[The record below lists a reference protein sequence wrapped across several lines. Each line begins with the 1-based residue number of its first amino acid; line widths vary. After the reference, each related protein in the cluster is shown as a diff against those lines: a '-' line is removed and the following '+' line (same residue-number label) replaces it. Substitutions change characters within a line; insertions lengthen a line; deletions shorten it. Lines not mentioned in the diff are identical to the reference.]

1 MRDVLNS
8 LDLTRLSKLSQNL
21 ILTAQ
26 LDFCSGVERTERY
39 IRLQFFVC
47 CLQFRFYALKIYS
60 ATRLP
65 NFCFTSDCVD
75 IATEVEKFLSS
86 QIGKSRA
93 IHPFPKGRDFL
104 GGVDKINLKR

>member
-75 IATEVEKFLSS
+75 IATEDEKFLSS
-86 QIGKSRA
+86 QSGKSRA
-93 IHPFPKGRDFL
+93 THRLLKGRGFL
-104 GGVDKINLKR
+104 AGIR